1 MDFRRIELH
10 NHSTESDGSLT
21 IDELATYAVQ
31 HEFGAMVL
39 TDHNTTSGHTKL
51 DRTIHSRS
59 LPLEAL
65 HGLELTT
72 YKGHILCL
80 DLEEYIPWSDINPKR
95 PEILFDRVRAAGGLV
110 GVAHP
115 FSMGAPL
122 STGCEWVMEIND
134 YSRLDFI
141 EVVNNSADLP
151 MINALGQDW
160 WQQLVLQG
168 HRLAATSG
176 IDLHRRVPMD
186 SFFTTYLPV
195 PQPDLSLS
203 QLLRSAITNQ
213 QTVVTRGPVF
223 YGTVLGEDGKLQEHD
238 VSADEGEKQQ
248 HEEVAQTDGLRR
260 PRPLPVALQ
269 IEVRCD
275 IDNFTRRY
283 AALDCRDWVIELI
296 TPSSKRQVPCRM
308 EQESLTFN
316 LPLEPDE
323 QQASVLILKLHERGA
338 GDALSLLALAPPI
351 WLK

>member
-21 IDELATYAVQ
+21 MDELAAYAVQ
-31 HEFGAMVL
+31 HEFGALVL
-39 TDHNTTSGHTKL
+39 TDHNTVSGHNKL
-51 DRTIHSRS
+51 DRTIQSRS

-80 DLEEYIPWSDINPKR
+80 DLEDYIPWSDINPQQ

-122 STGCEWVMEIND
+122 STGCEWVMDIND

-151 MINALGQDW
+151 LINALAQDW
-160 WQQLVLQG
+160 WQRLVLQG

-186 SFFTTYLPV
+186 GFFTTYLPV
-195 PQPDLSLS
+195 PQLGLSLS

-213 QTVVTRGPVF
+213 QTVVTRGPVL
-223 YGTVLGEDGKLQEHD
+223 YGTALGDGGKL
-238 VSADEGEKQQ
+238 
-248 HEEVAQTDGLRR
+248 
-260 PRPLPVALQ
+260 PVDLQ
-269 IEVRCD
+269 IEIRCD

-283 AALDCRDWVIELI
+283 ATLDCRDWVIELL
-296 TPSSKRQVPCRM
+296 TASSQRWVPCRM
-308 EQESLTFN
+308 ELESLTFV
-316 LPLEPDE
+316 LPLEPGE
-323 QQASVLILKLHERGA
+323 QQASVLILKLHERGV
-338 GDALSLLALAPPI
+338 GDVLSLLAIAPPV